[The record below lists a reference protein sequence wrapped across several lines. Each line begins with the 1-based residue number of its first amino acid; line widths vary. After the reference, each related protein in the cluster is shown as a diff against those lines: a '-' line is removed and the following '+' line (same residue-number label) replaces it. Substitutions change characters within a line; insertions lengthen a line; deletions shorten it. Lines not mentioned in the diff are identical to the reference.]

1 MLRQSGIAMTH
12 TRPLVVLVF
21 LSMPTY
27 AGEPAKVGPDFTR
40 EIQPILAEHCYAC
53 HGPDTKARKA
63 DLRLDTKEGLASAAP
78 PGKPKDSEL
87 LARVTSAEED
97 EVMPP
102 RKFGKPLK
110 PEQIEKL
117 KLWVEGGAQWNEH
130 WAFVAPKKTAVPSGM
145 NAIDYFIRERL
156 KRDGLTQNPEAP
168 KTAWLRRATFDLTG
182 LPPTPKEIHAFLAD
196 HSPDAY
202 SKVADRLLASPRY
215 GEHMARYWLDSA
227 RYGDT
232 HGLHLDN
239 YREMWLYRDWVIRA
253 FNENKRY
260 DRLLVEQLA
269 GDLIPNATVDQKVA
283 TGFLRC
289 NITTSEG
296 GVIEEE
302 CHVRNVV
309 DVTDTYGSVVLGLTV
324 GCARC
329 HDHKYDPISQKDYY
343 SLFAY
348 FNSIDGSA
356 LDGNAARHAPV
367 IPVPTDEQTKRL
379 EDLRARLAA
388 VNAKIAGEIAKVEY
402 KGTDASTLTTAIP
415 RREIVWVDDALPA
428 GATETAESGFNRKWV
443 FAAKAER
450 EPATGSTSV
459 KLDAKGLMQVVAT
472 DAKPGLRVGEGDT
485 LFAHVW
491 IDPKNPPKEIMIQ
504 WHTTNWLHRVY
515 WGENRIDWGKD
526 RTTERRP
533 RGELPEAGKW
543 VKLEVPIA
551 QVGIA
556 PGSII
561 NGIAFTQ
568 FDGTAYWDKAGIVTA
583 APQGDRRFDTLA
595 EWATASIADTATPK
609 PIRDLLKVDAAKR
622 TESQSKQIRDY
633 FVENG
638 YTKTR
643 AIFEPLQKE
652 RAELTGS
659 VTKLEGEIPTSY
671 VFRERATP
679 RPAFLLK
686 RGEYDQ
692 RGEQVPRATP
702 KALAS
707 NQKTTPKD
715 RLEMA
720 HWIVGPNHPLAARV
734 AVNRFWQQVFGTGLV
749 KTADDFGTQGEVP
762 SHPELLDWLS
772 VDFREGGWDVKRLM
786 KSFVL
791 SASYR
796 QSARVTPDKLSKD
809 PQNRLFS
816 RGPRFR
822 LDAEMVRDQALS
834 VGGLLVETVGGPSV
848 KPPQPAGLWEA
859 VGYTS
864 SNTARFAPDRGTDK
878 VHRRS
883 LYTFWK
889 RTSPPP
895 QMTALDAPSR
905 ESCTIRRERTNT
917 PLQALLLMNETQ
929 FVEAARSAAE
939 RALTEG
945 GDDPIGYLFL
955 AAASRPAKAE
965 ELAILKK
972 SHNAFLVS
980 FEQDPTRA
988 AKFVA
993 IGETKPNPKIDP
1005 TKLSAMTLVANTV
1018 LNLDEVLTK

>member
-1 MLRQSGIAMTH
+1 MYRFAIAWFSTA
-12 TRPLVVLVF
+12 LVPSALLAADPVK
-21 LSMPTY
+21 
-27 AGEPAKVGPDFTR
+27 AAPDFTR
-40 EIQPILAEHCYAC
+40 EIQPILVEHCYAC
-53 HGPDTKARKA
+53 HGPDAKARKA
-63 DLRLDTKEGLASAAP
+63 GLRLDTKEGLAAAAP
-78 PGKPKDSEL
+78 PGQPKEAEL
-87 LARVTSAEED
+87 LARITSTEEG

-102 RKFGKPLK
+102 KKFGKPLK
-110 PEQIEKL
+110 PDQIAKL
-117 KLWVEGGAQWNEH
+117 KLWVEGGAAWSEH
-130 WAFVAPKKTAVPSGM
+130 WAFVAPKKAPVPSGV
-145 NAIDYFIRERL
+145 NPIDHFIRERL
-156 KRDGLTQNPEAP
+156 KKVGLTANPEAP

-182 LPPTPKEIHAFLAD
+182 LPPTPKEIDAFLAD
-196 HSPDAY
+196 TSPKAY
-202 SKVADRLLASPRY
+202 ETAVDRLLASPRY
-215 GEHMARYWLDSA
+215 GEHMARFWLDSA

-260 DRLLVEQLA
+260 DRFLVEQLA
-269 GDLIPNATVDQKVA
+269 GDLIPNATIDQKVA

-302 CHVRNVV
+302 CYVRNVV
-309 DVTDTYGSVVLGLTV
+309 DVTDTYGSVVLGLTI

-329 HDHKYDPISQKDYY
+329 HDHKYDPLSQKDYY

-367 IPVPTDEQTKRL
+367 IPVPTAEQTQRL
-379 EDLRARLAA
+379 DELRARLAT
-388 VNAKIAGEIAKVEY
+388 VNARIADAIAKSDY
-402 KGTDASTLTTAIP
+402 QDTATGKSAASPT
-415 RREIVWVDDALPA
+415 RRDIVWVDDAIPT
-428 GATETAESGFNRKWV
+428 GAVETPEAGFNRKWV
-443 FAAKAER
+443 FAAKSEH
-450 EPATGSTSV
+450 EPAAGDRSL
-459 KLDAKGLMQVVAT
+459 KLEAKGLMQVVAT

-491 IDPKNPPKEIMIQ
+491 IDPKNPTKEIMIQ
-504 WHTTNWLHRVY
+504 WHTNNWLHRVY

-526 RTTERRP
+526 RSTERRP
-533 RGELPEAGKW
+533 RGQLPESGKW
-543 VKLEVPIA
+543 VKLEIPVA
-551 QVGIA
+551 QVGIS
-556 PGSII
+556 PGAII

-568 FDGTAYWDKAGIVTA
+568 FDGTAYWDKAGITTA

-595 EWATASIADTATPK
+595 EWAAASGADTAVPK
-609 PIRDLLKVDAAKR
+609 AIRDLLNVDTAKR
-622 TESQSKQIRDY
+622 TDTQKNQLRDY
-633 FVENG
+633 FVEYG
-638 YTKTR
+638 YSKTR
-643 AIFEPLQKE
+643 DLFEPLHKE
-652 RAELTGS
+652 RAELTG
-659 VTKLEGEIPTSY
+659 TIAKLDGEIPTSY
-671 VFRERATP
+671 VFKERAAP
-679 RPAFLLK
+679 RPAFILK

-692 RGEQVPRATP
+692 RGEPVQRATP

-707 NQKTTPKD
+707 LQSATPKD

-720 HWIVGPNHPLAARV
+720 NWIVGPKHPLAARV

-762 SHPELLDWLS
+762 SHPELLDWLA
-772 VDFREGGWDVKRLM
+772 VDFRDGGWDVKKLM
-786 KSFVL
+786 KSLVL
-791 SASYR
+791 SATYR
-796 QSARVTPDKLSKD
+796 QSAKASPEKLAMD
-809 PQNRLFS
+809 PQNRLLA

-822 LDAEMVRDQALS
+822 LDAEMVRDQALAA
-834 VGGLLVETVGGPSV
+834 GGLLVESIGGPSV

-864 SNTARFAPDRGTDK
+864 SNTARFAPDKGDK

-905 ESCTIRRERTNT
+905 EACTVRRERTNT

-929 FVEAARSAAE
+929 FVEASRAAAE
-939 RALTEG
+939 RALAEG
-945 GDDPIGYLFL
+945 GDDPIGLLFKV
-955 AAASRPAKAE
+955 AACRPASAE

-972 SHNAFLVS
+972 THDTFLAAFQK
-980 FEQDPTRA
+980 EPARA
-988 AKFVA
+988 AKLIA
-993 IGETKPNPKIDP
+993 IGETKPTPKLD
-1005 TKLSAMTLVANTV
+1005 TAKLAAMTLVANTIF
-1018 LNLDEVLTK
+1018 NLDEVLTK

>member
-1 MLRQSGIAMTH
+1 MLRFVLAFAS
-12 TRPLVVLVF
+12 LVPVPVVF
-21 LSMPTY
+21 
-27 AGEPAKVGPDFTR
+27 AADPAQGAPDFTR
-40 EIQPILAEHCYAC
+40 EIQPILVEHCYAC
-53 HGPDTKARKA
+53 HGPDAKSRKA
-63 DLRLDTKEGLASAAP
+63 DLRLDTKDGVASAAP
-78 PGKPKDSEL
+78 PGQPKDSEL
-87 LARVTSAEED
+87 LARVTSAEDD

-102 RKFGKPLK
+102 KKFGKPLK
-110 PEQIEKL
+110 PEQIAKL
-117 KLWVEGGAQWNEH
+117 KLWIQAGARWNEH
-130 WAFVAPKKTAVPSGM
+130 WAFVAPKKAPVPNGT
-145 NAIDYFIRERL
+145 NPIDHFIRERL
-156 KRDGLTQNPEAP
+156 KKDSLAANPAAP

-182 LPPTPKEIHAFLAD
+182 LPPTPKEIDVFLAD
-196 HSPDAY
+196 TSLKAY
-202 SKVADRLLASPRY
+202 EAAVDRLLASPRF
-215 GEHMARYWLDSA
+215 GEHMARFWLDSA

-260 DRLLVEQLA
+260 DRFLVEQLA
-269 GDLIPNATVDQKVA
+269 GDLMPNATTEQKVA

-302 CHVRNVV
+302 CYVRNVV

-329 HDHKYDPISQKDYY
+329 HDHKYDPLSQKDYY

-367 IPVPTDEQTKRL
+367 LPVPTAEQTKRL
-379 EDLRARLAA
+379 EELRARLAA
-388 VNAKIAGEIAKVEY
+388 VNGKIADAIAKSDYQDTATGKAAV
-402 KGTDASTLTTAIP
+402 GTT
-415 RREIVWVDDALPA
+415 RREVVWVDDAIPA
-428 GATETAESGFNRKWV
+428 GATETPEVGFNRKWV
-443 FAAKAER
+443 FAAKTER
-450 EPATGSTSV
+450 EPVAGERSV

-504 WHTTNWLHRVY
+504 WHTTGWSHRVY
-515 WGENRIDWGKD
+515 WGENRIDWGQD
-526 RTTERRP
+526 RTAERRP

-543 VKLEVPIA
+543 VKLEIPVA
-551 QVGIA
+551 QVGIK
-556 PGSII
+556 PGATIS
-561 NGIAFTQ
+561 GIAFTQ
-568 FDGTAYWDKAGIVTA
+568 FDGTVYWDKAGLNTA
-583 APQGDRRFDTLA
+583 TPQGDRRFDRFA
-595 EWATASIADTATPK
+595 DWASGVGSDTSVPQA
-609 PIRDLLKVDAAKR
+609 IRDLLKLDAAKR
-622 TESQSKQIRDY
+622 TDAQTKQLRDY
-633 FVENG
+633 FVEHG

-643 AIFEPLQKE
+643 DIFEPLHKE
-652 RAELTGS
+652 RTELSGAIA
-659 VTKLEGEIPTSY
+659 KLDGEVPTSY
-671 VFRERATP
+671 VFKERATP
-679 RPAFLLK
+679 RPAFILK

-692 RGEQVPRATP
+692 RGEPVQRATP

-707 NQKTTPKD
+707 LQKEIPKN

-720 HWIVGPNHPLAARV
+720 NWIVGPNHPLAARV

-749 KTADDFGTQGEVP
+749 KTADDFGSQGEVP
-762 SHPELLDWLS
+762 SHPELLDWLA
-772 VDFREGGWDVKRLM
+772 VDFRDGGWDVKRLL

-791 SASYR
+791 SDTYR
-796 QSARVTPDKLSKD
+796 QSANATPDKLAKD
-809 PQNRLFS
+809 PQNRLLA

-822 LDAEMVRDQALS
+822 LDAEMVRDQALAA
-834 VGGLLVETVGGPSV
+834 GGLLVESFGGPSV

-864 SNTARFAPDRGTDK
+864 SNTARFMADRGADK

-905 ESCTIRRERTNT
+905 EACTVRRERTNT

-929 FVEAARSAAE
+929 FVEASRAAAE
-939 RALTEG
+939 RALAEG
-945 GDDPIGYLFL
+945 DDDPIGHLFKV
-955 AAASRPAKAE
+955 AASRPATAE
-965 ELAILKK
+965 ELAILTKTYETFR
-972 SHNAFLVS
+972 AS
-980 FEQDPTRA
+980 FEKEPARA
-988 AKFVA
+988 AKLVA
-993 IGETKPNPKIDP
+993 IGETKPNPKLD
-1005 TKLSAMTLVANTV
+1005 TVKLAALTLVANTV
-1018 LNLDEVLTK
+1018 FNLDEVLTK